1 MSKSDILKE
10 RGKIAVELS
19 DAAHRA
25 YELAL
30 SHLAVDPED
39 IAVELGLPLTAAEAA
54 CQELRAMHLLQPA
67 VSQERELCAVNP
79 LSASAQ
85 LLSPLQHG
93 LLEHQR
99 SVNQLRQ
106 TLNSL
111 LALYT
116 NSAVHQTRLEA
127 AETLSDLGG
136 VRHTITEMAARC
148 TTEVLTCQPGGG
160 RSADVL
166 DDALHRDEA
175 MLRRGVRMRT
185 LYQNTALFSQ
195 STVAYVQRVAAL
207 GAHVRTSAKPLTRLI
222 AFDRS
227 SAVISDQHDP
237 QAAVLVRDP
246 SMVAFTVSAFERMW
260 IDSDPFPDKTSR
272 QQARTVTD
280 KHRTVITR
288 MLLDGATDEAIA
300 RDLGMSVRTCRR
312 HIAGILKD
320 AGAIS
325 RMQAGYF
332 FGLAEERRS

>member
-1 MSKSDILKE
+1 M
-10 RGKIAVELS
+10 ELS
-19 DAAHRA
+19 DAARRA

-30 SHLAVDPED
+30 SRMTVDPED
-39 IAVELGLPLTAAEAA
+39 VAVELGLPLETAEAA
-54 CQELRAMHLLQPA
+54 CRELRTMHLLQPA
-67 VSQERELCAVNP
+67 VDRERELSAVNP
-79 LSASAQ
+79 LSAAAQ

-111 LALYT
+111 IALYT
-116 NSAVHQTRLEA
+116 NSAVYQIRLEA
-127 AETLSDLGG
+127 AETLSDLDG

-160 RSADVL
+160 RSPEVL
-166 DDALHRDEA
+166 EDALHRDEA

-195 STVAYVQRVAAL
+195 ATVAYVQRVTAL
-207 GAHVRTSAKPLTRLI
+207 GAQVRTSARPLTRLI

-227 SAVISDQHDP
+227 SAVISHRHDP
-237 QAAVLVRDP
+237 QAAVIVRDP
-246 SMVAFTVSAFERMW
+246 SIVDFVVSTFERMW
-260 IDSDPFPDKTSR
+260 IDSDPFSDATSR
-272 QQARTVTD
+272 QQARMVTD

-312 HIAGILKD
+312 HIAAILKD
-320 AGAIS
+320 VGATS

-332 FGLAEERRS
+332 FGLAEGDGSRP